1 MAADRIN
8 VYPAHFMAP
17 IELDDPVAVHSVG
30 LSHLGEYLDVM
41 YGGDFPRDQQARRL
55 SAPLLES
62 MALLSTDDSLS
73 HEALEANPL
82 SYISHKLRLV
92 EPVVNNAKSVGKY
105 VDEELTAREAGSQP
119 DDRPEIN
126 DFTYVLGIFDLSSFV
141 VSDQLDL
148 DHPRFS
154 SQGLA
159 ERVHGLVPAGH
170 EVTGAKLQENQAAFE
185 RLLPLLKKD
194 HQRKFI
200 NLRRQGERIVANAED
215 YIQRALPVLEAY
227 IDDTE

>member
-8 VYPAHFMAP
+8 VYPAYFMAP
-17 IELDDPVAVHSVG
+17 IELDDPAAVHSVG

-55 SAPLLES
+55 SAHLLES

-73 HEALEANPL
+73 YEALEANPL

-92 EPVVNNAKSVGKY
+92 EPVVNNAKSIGRYVG
-105 VDEELTAREAGSQP
+105 EELTAREASSQP
-119 DDRPEIN
+119 GDRPEIN

-148 DHPRFS
+148 DHPRFHL
-154 SQGLA
+154 QGLIECA
-159 ERVHGLVPAGH
+159 QGVVPADH
-170 EVTGAKLQENQAAFE
+170 EMTGAKLQENQAALE
-185 RLLPLLKKD
+185 RLLPLLKRD
-194 HQRKFI
+194 HRRKLI
-200 NLRRQGERIVANAED
+200 NLRRQGEKIVANAED
-215 YIQRALPVLEAY
+215 YIQRAVPVLEAY
-227 IDDTE
+227 LDDAE